1 MNFSDALTLLKDGSR
16 LQRENWNGKNMYIFI
31 IKSWTYT
38 NEINDNYLNLPFIAM
53 KTVDNNIIPW
63 LASQSDLLSDD
74 WKNVI

>member
-1 MNFSDALTLLKDGSR
+1 VNFSDALTLLKDGSR